1 MWLLSDISSYQ
12 SSLINQA
19 LKISLHRPNE
29 CAVSNGVNFPDIYT
43 LRDINRVSP
52 EYMRQVIGSFE
63 TRQFYFMLTS
73 VLFVLHLFARA
84 FHKRLLGT
92 DCTVHSFTTFIGFSC
107 TMSCI
112 ATISHIVRK

>member
-1 MWLLSDISSYQ
+1 MWLLSDISSIQ

-73 VLFVLHLFARA
+73 VLFLLHLFARA
-84 FHKRLLGT
+84 FHKRLLEQ
-92 DCTVHSFTTFIGFSC
+92 TVPYCVMHTQAMTFTTSLVFRALC
-107 TMSCI
+107 R
-112 ATISHIVRK
+112 A